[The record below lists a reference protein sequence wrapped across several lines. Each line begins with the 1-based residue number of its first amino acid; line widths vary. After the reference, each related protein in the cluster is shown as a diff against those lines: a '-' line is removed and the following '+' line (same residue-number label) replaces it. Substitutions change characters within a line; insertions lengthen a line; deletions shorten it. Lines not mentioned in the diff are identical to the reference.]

1 MPNLNSP
8 GLISGRVLVLGS
20 DTRSFLSVVRS
31 LGRAGLR
38 VDSAWTAPNSLPLA
52 RRSRYIQRVHDD
64 LPRYSPMNR
73 KWLDACLRRVA
84 EMQYDLVIPT
94 SDPVILPLQ
103 EHRRELDPRQFYL
116 LEEEA
121 FKVTNDKAK
130 TYELAAL
137 LGISVPSQ
145 RIVATE
151 NEAEEAADLFGYP
164 LILKPNSVFHA
175 RRWRRQAIRPAGGRR
190 RGAPPIAAGHA
201 ARRRCLRAV
210 VFPR

>member
-1 MPNLNSP
+1 
-8 GLISGRVLVLGS
+8 
-20 DTRSFLSVVRS
+20 
-31 LGRAGLR
+31 
-38 VDSAWTAPNSLPLA
+38 
-52 RRSRYIQRVHDD
+52 
-64 LPRYSPMNR
+64 MNR

-164 LILKPNSVFHA
+164 LILKPTQSFTLDGGDDKQYV
-175 RRWRRQAIRPAGGRR
+175 RRAED
-190 RGAPPIAAGHA
+190 
-201 ARRRCLRAV
+201 AV
-210 VFPR
+210 VLRQLLPACCTPALSPCSRFSEVMAWASKYWREAGASWRAFNASALTNRCTGAEAPTAEAFR